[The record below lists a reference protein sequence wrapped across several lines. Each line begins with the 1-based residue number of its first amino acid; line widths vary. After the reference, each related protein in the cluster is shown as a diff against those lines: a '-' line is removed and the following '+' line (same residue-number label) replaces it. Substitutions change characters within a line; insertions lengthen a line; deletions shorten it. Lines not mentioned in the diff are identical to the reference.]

1 MLQTLRLCFY
11 IIPKLG
17 DELSHLPFSWKL
29 WALHR
34 GSFLLR
40 KCDFF
45 FFFFFLIYT
54 YFEVLLQAYFMLN
67 FEVGYFRKRNIWAGD
82 VAAEVCWHQ
91 GPSENQLIFL
101 QVSDFVCF
109 SKLQD
114 MLWNLIHVVWSKD
127 IFLLSMELF
136 CLMLLSFTGISR
148 ANRKVSM
155 QVRCRSCFLVYP
167 GWEMNMS
174 KLILSFLA
182 LRNSVFLCRLCKRE
196 GNQSRG
202 RTLSWSRWL
211 LILLPA
217 CKSFISTSIR
227 LKNEV
232 TH

>member
-11 IIPKLG
+11 IISKLG

-45 FFFFFLIYT
+45 FFSFFSYIYLLWSS
-54 YFEVLLQAYFMLN
+54 VASILHAKLWGRLLQEKKHLSWRCSCRSLSASRP
-67 FEVGYFRKRNIWAGD
+67 FRKSAYLS
-82 VAAEVCWHQ
+82 
-91 GPSENQLIFL
+91 PSVRLAFC
-101 QVSDFVCF
+101 S

-127 IFLLSMELF
+127 IFLLSMKLF
-136 CLMLLSFTGISR
+136 CLMLLSFTGMSLSFTGISR

-167 GWEMNMS
+167 GWEMNIS

-182 LRNSVFLCRLCKRE
+182 LRNSVFLCRLCKRWR
-196 GNQSRG
+196 QSVSKENFV
-202 RTLSWSRWL
+202 L
-211 LILLPA
+211 
-217 CKSFISTSIR
+217 KQVTSYF
-227 LKNEV
+227 V
-232 TH
+232 TCL